1 MQGKAD
7 VGATSSKTDFSE
19 YAREAVREKFR
30 PFSREFI
37 LQLVPTSAEVT
48 MDPAKAPRSL
58 RKTMVIDK
66 RRVVNYH
73 NKQSPLATTTT
84 KPSHHHHPAM
94 SQAGQAIQS
103 TMDNTFAQMPQTDDE
118 MVELIK
124 LVVEV
129 VRKDQLAGDLREFQK
144 QEEFEFKTLPRHK
157 ERMAEID
164 RWMSVSRAQQQKS
177 KRENPSRFDWG
188 DYHGDLATTRYFYLY
203 FQGT

>member
-1 MQGKAD
+1 
-7 VGATSSKTDFSE
+7 
-19 YAREAVREKFR
+19 
-30 PFSREFI
+30 
-37 LQLVPTSAEVT
+37 
-48 MDPAKAPRSL
+48 
-58 RKTMVIDK
+58 
-66 RRVVNYH
+66 
-73 NKQSPLATTTT
+73 
-84 KPSHHHHPAM
+84 
-94 SQAGQAIQS
+94 
-103 TMDNTFAQMPQTDDE
+103 MDNTFAQMPQTDDE

-188 DYHGDLATTRYFYLY
+188 DCTFG
-203 FQGT
+203 GTPVGVLKPSDYRKFRRN